1 MLDERKR
8 EVVLAFA
15 ECSMSLS
22 ATAKKLHF
30 HRNTIEYHL
39 KQTRKKT
46 GLDPCNFYDLIKLLE
61 IAERMEEEK

>member
-8 EVVLAFA
+8 EIVLAFA

-30 HRNTIEYHL
+30 HRNNIEYHL
-39 KQTRKKT
+39 EQTRKKT
-46 GLDPCNFYDLIKLLE
+46 GLNPRNFYDLIKLLE
-61 IAERMEEEK
+61 IVERMEEEK